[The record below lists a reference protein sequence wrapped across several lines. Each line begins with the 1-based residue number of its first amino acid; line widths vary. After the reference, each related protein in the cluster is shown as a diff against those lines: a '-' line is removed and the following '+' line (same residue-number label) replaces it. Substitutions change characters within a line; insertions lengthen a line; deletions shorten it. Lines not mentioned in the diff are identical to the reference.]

1 MDDFIKKYMSTMNI
15 NTFMLK
21 KTLFP
26 TLTLRF
32 CINLHNK
39 KCFMANGLKLPI

>member
-21 KTLFP
+21 KNTFSY
-26 TLTLRF
+26 
-32 CINLHNK
+32 INIEVLY
-39 KCFMANGLKLPI
+39 